1 MVFISNPLRRQPGF
15 IRRNLL
21 EVLSATNP
29 KAKQLQYN
37 EAFNYSS
44 YAREADKSG
53 SIDALYK

>member
-37 EAFNYSS
+37 EAD
-44 YAREADKSG
+44 AREADKSG